1 MAEEVALA
9 GTDSRAKLRNPLG
22 VVGLSIITIGIYYIF
37 WWYFINREM
46 RDFGRARGADLGQNP
61 GNSVLAITLGAL
73 IIVPAIVS
81 MWRTCDR
88 IQRTEEVAGVDRPAN
103 GPIIFILLLLIGP
116 VGIWY
121 AQSELNKAWEAQ
133 ASGGTPASLPPTEPA
148 AAPPPPPAPT
158 EPRPEAPTQGPQAP
172 PQ

>member
-1 MAEEVALA
+1 MAEEVAIA
-9 GTDSRAKLRNPLG
+9 GTGSTAKLRNPLG
-22 VVGLSIITIGIYYIF
+22 VVALSIITIGIYYIF

-46 RDFGRARGADLGQNP
+46 RDFGRARNTDLGQSP

-73 IIVPAIVS
+73 IIIPALVTL
-81 MWRTCDR
+81 WRTSDR
-88 IQRTEEVAGVDRPAN
+88 IQRAEEAASVPRPAN

-148 AAPPPPPAPT
+148 AAPPPPTPAPA
-158 EPRPEAPTQGPQAP
+158 EPRPEQP
-172 PQ
+172 PQT